1 MINTSMSLA
10 RVSVVLMSMV
20 AAGTAYAATTTVY
33 PTGINPTDVLNVQ
46 TALNNGG
53 TVLLKAVNQTGKA
66 TSFNFGTWNASVNIP
81 ANSSVNLVTDVTI
94 TGETVGGNRTTI
106 AGGVSPI
113 YEAFTNAKASIS
125 GIKFVN
131 PQWCAFNILRSTG
144 ITISNCEVAGV
155 LPFLNG
161 SGYTESSGI
170 YLYGPGTITGNV
182 SISGTY
188 IHGLDGQ
195 YEFGIKSYGIST
207 TTNLVGNTVLVGNA
221 ADATS
226 GTVDCEAIAV
236 AACPGT
242 TNITGNNV
250 QLLGGIAYEGIAVY
264 GTQAGAANIVGNEVT
279 VNAAAIT
286 HEAIG
291 INGAVGASAI
301 LANSID
307 CASSYA
313 EGIALVGDATSSRG
327 TVSNVTV
334 GLNVIDIDNS
344 YFGAVG
350 LYGSVTKCS
359 ISLNLIAGSSYY
371 GVSANAEGDP
381 SNLITSNSFLSNLF
395 LGYSATGATLFF
407 DTNTHNNVW
416 RGPYTSAINN
426 GTGNTISK
434 SLF

>member
-10 RVSVVLMSMV
+10 RISVVLLSMV
-20 AAGTAYAATTTVY
+20 AAGSAYAATTIVY
-33 PTGINPTDVLNVQ
+33 PTGVNPTDVTNVQ
-46 TALNNGG
+46 NALNTGG
-53 TVLLKAVNQTGKA
+53 TVLLKAVNQAGKA
-66 TSFNFGTWNASVNIP
+66 TSFNFGSWNASVNQP
-81 ANSSVNLVTDVTI
+81 ANSYVSIAADVTV
-94 TGETVGGNRTTI
+94 TGESVGANRTTI
-106 AGGVSPI
+106 SGGVSPI
-113 YEAFTNAKASIS
+113 YEAFTNAKASFS

-131 PQWCAFNILRSTG
+131 PQWCAFNILRSNG

-170 YLYGPGTITGNV
+170 YLYGPNTIAGNV
-182 SISGTY
+182 NISGTY

-207 TTNLVGNTVLVGNA
+207 TTNLVGNTILVGNA

-226 GTVDCEAIAV
+226 GTVDCEAIAI

-250 QLLGGIAYEGIAVY
+250 QLLGGIAYEGIAAY
-264 GTQAGAANIVGNEVT
+264 GTQAGAVNIVGNEVS
-279 VNAAAIT
+279 VSASAIT

-291 INGAVGASAI
+291 INGSIGASAI
-301 LANSID
+301 LANSIQCD
-307 CASSYA
+307 SSYA

-334 GLNVIDIDNS
+334 GLNVIDIANS
-344 YFGAVG
+344 YFGAIG
-350 LYGSVTKCS
+350 LYGSVAKNS
-359 ISLNLIAGSSYY
+359 ISLNLITGSSYY

-381 SNLITSNSFLSNLF
+381 SNMITSNSFLTNLF

-407 DTNTHNNVW
+407 DTNTQNNVW
-416 RGPYTSAINN
+416 RGPYTSVINN
-426 GTGNTISK
+426 GTGNSISK